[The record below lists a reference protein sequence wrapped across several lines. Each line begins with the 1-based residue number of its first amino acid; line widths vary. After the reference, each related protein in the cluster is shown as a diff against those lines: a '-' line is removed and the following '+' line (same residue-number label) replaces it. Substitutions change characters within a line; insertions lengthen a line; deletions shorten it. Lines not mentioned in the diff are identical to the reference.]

1 MNKVGNADC
10 MCHICREEAKRALQG
25 VCMCHIGRDEEQEQ
39 EHRKKEEKP
48 RKKSLHASY
57 LP

>member
-1 MNKVGNADC
+1 MQKEHC
-10 MCHICREEAKRALQG
+10 KEQEERPRKE
-25 VCMCHIGRDEEQEQ
+25 VCMCHIGREEEKEQ
-39 EHRKKEEKP
+39 EHCKKEEEKP